1 MSAAAHAARQHDAHP
16 SAVLYV
22 TYFASA
28 LETGRRSGTY
38 RKLEAIVKDFDRSGG
53 ADAPCARRRRGQCGG
68 GYRLFLLYQR
78 HKKERLLEP
87 FNCTLHAPLGAECY
101 EYTRE
106 QMKRTFT
113 HELALHR
120 RGDAPRRL
128 NVGFWVCALWL
139 VEQERAGRRYPF
151 VWYLEDDVYLP
162 GSWSSFM
169 RRYDTA
175 NASVDL
181 LVVQAPYLVEVAANR
196 GDEKAFSDGG
206 WARPKLGT
214 LTPELAILRG
224 TQASS
229 FTASGRAGA
238 PTGAEPTQLS
248 IPTPTLKKKLPV
260 LRDAD
265 YAKAPLYVWRM
276 RRRLV
281 TEVARALL
289 RGARAHEEFFV
300 PTVCNVMLRD
310 PPCRWAPF
318 DVADV
323 GVPCGSN
330 LQDAWYQANR
340 PELLPRTRAAGVAN
354 LTDFRGFVSD
364 LQQPGGYKLLPAAP
378 PRLHHPV
385 KGQLRGT
392 QNALTIRENGGV

>member
-1 MSAAAHAARQHDAHP
+1 MVAKMHDAVLAP
-16 SAVLYV
+16 SPVLYV
-22 TYFASA
+22 TYAASA
-28 LETGRRSGTY
+28 LHERSGTH
-38 RKLEAIVKDFDRSGG
+38 RKLESISADFAASPS
-53 ADAPCARRRRGQCGG
+53 A
-68 GYRLFLLYQR
+68 YRLVLLYQR
-78 HKKERLLEP
+78 NAVREP
-87 FNCTLHAPLGAECY
+87 FNCSLHAPARAECA
-101 EYTRE
+101 EVSRSD
-106 QMKRTFT
+106 MKRAIG

-128 NVGFWVCALWL
+128 NVGFWVCAIWL
-139 VEQERAGRRYPF
+139 VEQERARRRFPF

>member
-1 MSAAAHAARQHDAHP
+1 MCIRDS
-16 SAVLYV
+16 
-22 TYFASA
+22 
-28 LETGRRSGTY
+28 
-38 RKLEAIVKDFDRSGG
+38 
-53 ADAPCARRRRGQCGG
+53 
-68 GYRLFLLYQR
+68 
-78 HKKERLLEP
+78 
-87 FNCTLHAPLGAECY
+87 
-101 EYTRE
+101 
-106 QMKRTFT
+106 
-113 HELALHR
+113 
-120 RGDAPRRL
+120 
-128 NVGFWVCALWL
+128 
-139 VEQERAGRRYPF
+139 
-151 VWYLEDDVYLP
+151 
-162 GSWSSFM
+162 
-169 RRYDTA
+169 
-175 NASVDL
+175 
-181 LVVQAPYLVEVAANR
+181 
-196 GDEKAFSDGG
+196 
-206 WARPKLGT
+206 
-214 LTPELAILRG
+214 
-224 TQASS
+224 
-229 FTASGRAGA
+229 
-238 PTGAEPTQLS
+238 
-248 IPTPTLKKKLPV
+248 
-260 LRDAD
+260 DAD

-364 LQQPGGYKLLPAAP
+364 LQQPGGYKRLPAAP

>member
-1 MSAAAHAARQHDAHP
+1 MAAAHAPRGSTTRTRAPCSRHLLRVGA
-16 SAVLYV
+16 
-22 TYFASA
+22 
-28 LETGRRSGTY
+28 ETGRRSGTY

-53 ADAPCARRRRGQCGG
+53 DAPCAIGVGAASAAAATV
-68 GYRLFLLYQR
+68 FLLYQR

-87 FNCTLHAPLGAECY
+87 FNCTLHAPLGAECF

-128 NVGFWVCALWL
+128 NVGFWVRALAR
-139 VEQERAGRRYPF
+139 RAGARGAAVSLCVVPRGRRPCRARGR
-151 VWYLEDDVYLP
+151 P
-162 GSWSSFM
+162 SCGGTTPPTRASTSS
-169 RRYDTA
+169 
-175 NASVDL
+175 
-181 LVVQAPYLVEVAANR
+181 VQAPYLAEVAANR

-206 WARPKLGT
+206 WRGQKLGT

-281 TEVARALL
+281 SEVARALL

-340 PELLPRTRAAGVAN
+340 PELLPRPRAAGVTN

-364 LQQPGGYKLLPAAP
+364 LQQPGGYKGCP
-378 PRLHHPV
+378 PRR
-385 KGQLRGT
+385 RGCI
-392 QNALTIRENGGV
+392 IR